1 MKILNHVSVKIALI
15 MVFIVLPLNVIA
27 IVFTENAQQTIVDQE
42 SFNTQKLADYQM
54 QQLENVM
61 DNARALLT
69 IFQRQDADLLIIK
82 NENVNGYE
90 YESSKLKFFYRL
102 KNMAETTDGADG
114 YFYYFPDRRDG
125 ACPPL
130 SNKNFR
136 TGNFPLTQPRKDSRI
151 GLEKFQERETGRT
164 YDTRF

>member
-82 NENVNGYE
+82 NENI
-90 YESSKLKFFYRL
+90 SK
-102 KNMAETTDGADG
+102 
-114 YFYYFPDRRDG
+114 
-125 ACPPL
+125 
-130 SNKNFR
+130 
-136 TGNFPLTQPRKDSRI
+136 
-151 GLEKFQERETGRT
+151 T
-164 YDTRF
+164 Y